1 MSSEMLKSV
10 WLHGSQSGVMFT
22 HLMVEQDTYDVFSAL
37 WGKPNQEFVS
47 VQTLEEMKVKIKED
61 PMNWAIL
68 PFESIEPV
76 WKIITVDN
84 QSPLRKDFVMDGYAL
99 QVPISLIPLQEADA
113 ASVQALSADLS
124 LPFSN
129 RDPEKLTTILVTGV
143 TALVRGTANTM
154 EQRGMTYPADDIRPW
169 FLEADIVHISN
180 EIPFAKNCPQ
190 PYPRVNDLVFCS
202 QVEYIELLES
212 ISTDVVELSGDHFQ
226 DYGPEATLYT
236 IDLYNQEGWK
246 YYGGGIN
253 QADAQKPLKLED
265 HGNKIA
271 FIGCNAKGGGYA
283 GASATTPGA
292 AKCDFDYMTE
302 QIKQLRADGYLP
314 IVTFQHLEYY
324 SYLAHPILQED
335 FRRMADAGAVIVSG
349 SQAHQPHAIELRNG
363 SILHYGLGNL
373 FFDQLFET
381 PETGKAMI
389 DRHIMYDGR
398 YINTELLTIQ
408 FINLARSRPMTLEER
423 QLLLYNVFQAST
435 PLN

>member
-1 MSSEMLKSV
+1 
-10 WLHGSQSGVMFT
+10 MFT
-22 HLMVEQDTYDVFSAL
+22 HLMVEQNTYDVFAAL
-37 WGKPNQEFVS
+37 WGKPNGDFVS
-47 VQTLEEMKVKIKED
+47 VLSLDEMKAQTKAD
-61 PMNWAIL
+61 PTNWAIL
-68 PFESIEPV
+68 PFENIEPD
-76 WKIITVDN
+76 WKIISIDN
-84 QSPLRKDFVMDGYAL
+84 QSPLRKDFSMEDYAL
-99 QVPISLIPLQEADA
+99 QIPISLIPLQQTDPV
-113 ASVQALSADLS
+113 SLQTMSADLK
-124 LPFSN
+124 LPFTN
-129 RDPEKLTTILVTGV
+129 RDSEKLTTILVTGV

-190 PYPRVNDLVFCS
+190 PYPRINDLVFCS
-202 QVEYIELLES
+202 QTEYIELLES

-226 DYGPEATLYT
+226 DYGPEATLHT

-271 FIGCNAKGGGYA
+271 FIGCNAKGGAYA
-283 GASATTPGA
+283 GASETTPGA
-292 AKCDFDYMTE
+292 ADCDFDYITE

-335 FRRMADAGAVIVSG
+335 FHRVADAGAVIVSG

-423 QLLLYNVFQAST
+423 QLLLSNVFQAST
-435 PLN
+435 PLQ